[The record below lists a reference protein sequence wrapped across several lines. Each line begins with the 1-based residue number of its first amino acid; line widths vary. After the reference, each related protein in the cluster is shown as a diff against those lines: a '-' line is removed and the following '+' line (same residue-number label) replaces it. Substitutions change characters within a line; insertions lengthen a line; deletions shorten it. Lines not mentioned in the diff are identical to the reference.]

1 MNKPEPAVRPKRV
14 LIIGGGPAG
23 LVALRNLI
31 ELGTF
36 ERVELVE
43 RRDDVGGVWYLD
55 PPASKTASSVPRFP
69 SPAYP
74 GLIGNVLPEFL
85 SYHGFPFPAPAEYKP
100 NRKHQPFP
108 TLIET
113 HEYLQAFAKPFIAD
127 GRIRLGQEVVRVEE
141 RPVTSTN
148 DDENPTKD
156 KWRVVLRDWADP
168 TRPGKQL
175 EELWDAVVVC
185 TGWYDNPLWPDT
197 PGLDEVREAG
207 LAKHARGWRGPK
219 GWEGKRTL
227 IIGNANSAND
237 IAAQL
242 AKYASTDSPVYRSIR
257 RPNFA
262 VFVSL
267 PDERIED
274 VPPVKRYALYSVPSP
289 NSEQPVRKV
298 KVELENGRVIAD
310 IDVVWVGTGYKPYAS
325 FIHVL
330 PPRFE
335 DPELDFARSQG
346 QTVPIMSLVRF
357 NLPES
362 IQCSDKG
369 VVQANWMHR
378 IPLLHRYLL
387 FGPSPSLAFNLIT
400 MAFTS
405 FLIADVGSCWIAL
418 AWSASQSP
426 SAVKYPAT
434 LHERLQFEKR
444 MLGIVDKGLKEAASS
459 DVKPESEPE
468 HTDRCQHLGTTETTF
483 RPTETLISA
492 WRNGINGHTPSALNT
507 YSGLGDFEE
516 EYAIGLTN
524 DVVGARPELGKPE
537 SGSGAV
543 GDSASTEVGTGR
555 VLANGNGNIGREG
568 VYKRIP
574 GPLAEYSPERTKKRE
589 AMYVVKFASLMWMR
603 EQGKGGNLDLGRG
616 QEH

>member
-1 MNKPEPAVRPKRV
+1 MNKPEPPVRPKRV

-36 ERVELVE
+36 EKVELVE
-43 RRDDVGGVWYLD
+43 RRDDVGGVWYD
-55 PPASKTASSVPRFP
+55 PSKITSSVPRFP

-108 TLIET
+108 TLTET
-113 HEYLQAFAKPFIAD
+113 YEYLQAFAKPFIAD

-185 TGWYDNPLWPDT
+185 TGWYDNPSWPDT

-274 VPPVKRYALYSVPSP
+274 VPPVKQYTLYSVPSP

-330 PPRFE
+330 PPPFE
-335 DPELDFARSQG
+335 DPELEFARSQG
-346 QTVPIMSLVRF
+346 QT
-357 NLPES
+357 
-362 IQCSDKG
+362 G

-387 FGPSPSLAFNLIT
+387 FAPSPSLSFNLIT

-405 FLIADVGSCWIAL
+405 FLLADVGSCWIAL
-418 AWSASQSP
+418 AWS
-426 SAVKYPAT
+426 VKEA
-434 LHERLQFEKR
+434 
-444 MLGIVDKGLKEAASS
+444 AASS
-459 DVKPESEPE
+459 DAKPKSEPE
-468 HTDRCQHLGTTETTF
+468 QTDRCQHLGTTETTF
-483 RPTETLISA
+483 CPTDTLISA
-492 WRNGINGHTPSALNT
+492 WKNGINGHTPSALNT

-524 DVVGARPELGKPE
+524 DVVDARPELGKPK
-537 SGSGAV
+537 SGSR
-543 GDSASTEVGTGR
+543 T
-555 VLANGNGNIGREG
+555 I
-568 VYKRIP
+568 
-574 GPLAEYSPERTKKRE
+574 AEYSPERTKKRE
-589 AMYVVKFASLMWMR
+589 AMYAVKFASLMWMR